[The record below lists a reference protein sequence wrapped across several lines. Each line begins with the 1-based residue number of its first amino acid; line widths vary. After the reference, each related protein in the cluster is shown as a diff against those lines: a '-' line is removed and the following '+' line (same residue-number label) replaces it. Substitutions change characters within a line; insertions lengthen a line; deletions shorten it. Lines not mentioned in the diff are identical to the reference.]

1 MICSVTHGRRLEKI
15 NDRDISEPQKR
26 EIGHFGHQK
35 KKSALSAPI
44 KKAGKRLRSGE
55 NISPVAAATR
65 LKNGCKVE
73 TRLQKGCNLV
83 AQPG

>member
-1 MICSVTHGRRLEKI
+1 MEEGSKRSMIRRFRSPKKEKS
-15 NDRDISEPQKR
+15 DISDAIKK
-26 EIGHFGHQK
+26 EIGTFGSH
-35 KKSALSAPI
+35 

-55 NISPVAAATR
+55 NISPVAVATR

-73 TRLQKGCNLV
+73 IRLQKGCNKV

>member
-1 MICSVTHGRRLEKI
+1 MICSGTHGRRLEKI
-15 NDRDISEPQKR
+15 NDPDISDAIKKR
-26 EIGHFGHQK
+26 NRPFRPPKKEIGTFGTH
-35 KKSALSAPI
+35 

-55 NISPVAAATR
+55 NISPVAVATR

-73 TRLQKGCNLV
+73 IRLQKGCNKV